1 MTEPQGPQIGG
12 KGRPTP
18 RRRVQEE
25 RNRRPVVAAPRKKV
39 AITGVTKEERKA
51 QRAEVRKANTA
62 ARQVARAG
70 MLAGDERYLNA
81 RDRGPVRRW
90 VRDYVDARRNLIEY
104 FLPVTLLLVV
114 MSISRLPLLVVG
126 STVLL
131 YVGVLV
137 AGADVFLMRRKLVRL
152 ATEKFGADKAAGVG
166 GYAMMR
172 AMQMRRTRIPKPM
185 VRRGEFPS

>member
-51 QRAEVRKANTA
+51 QRAEVRKANTE

-131 YVGVLV
+131 YAGVLV
-137 AGADVFLMRRKLVRL
+137 AGADVFLMRRKVVRL

-172 AMQMRRTRIPKPM
+172 AMQMRRTRIPKPV
-185 VRRGEFPS
+185 VRRGEFPA